1 MALHKVTYVDDD
13 TVIHASNLNEI
24 QDEII
29 RHDEEIIDADTQLA
43 NLGNDVDNL
52 ETAVE
57 SCVSVGTQTFT
68 KAQKAQ
74 ARANIDSNA
83 HVITIASFSSLP
95 QTVNNSV
102 ITSDMIVCAS
112 TLSNPSAQT
121 GNWTVT
127 TADGSLTVS
136 GEISGATALTL
147 CLIHSA

>member
-24 QDEII
+24 QDEIL
-29 RHDEEIIDADTQLA
+29 RQDGEIIDSETRLAD
-43 NLGNDVDNL
+43 L
-52 ETAVE
+52 ENEVE
-57 SCVSVGTQTFT
+57 KSVSVEAQTLT
-68 KAQKAQ
+68 AAQKAQ

-102 ITSDMIVCAS
+102 ITEDMIVCAS

-136 GEISGATALTL
+136 GEISGATTLTL

>member
-13 TVIHASNLNEI
+13 TVIRASNLNEI
-24 QDEII
+24 QDEIL
-29 RHDEEIIDADTQLA
+29 RQDGEIIDSETRLAD
-43 NLGNDVDNL
+43 L
-52 ETAVE
+52 ENEVE
-57 SCVSVGTQTFT
+57 KSVSVEAQTLT

-102 ITSDMIVCAS
+102 ITEDMIVCAS

-136 GEISGATALTL
+136 GEISGATTLTL